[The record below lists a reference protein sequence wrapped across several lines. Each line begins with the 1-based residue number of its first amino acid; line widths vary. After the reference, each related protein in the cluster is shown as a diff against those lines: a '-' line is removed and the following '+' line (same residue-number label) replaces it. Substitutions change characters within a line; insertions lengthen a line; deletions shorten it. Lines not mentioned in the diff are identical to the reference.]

1 MHPQL
6 AKTKVRISGLLSK
19 GMFQEVL
26 LGWIRIAETKY
37 RGES

>member
-6 AKTKVRISGLLSK
+6 AKAEVRIGGLSSR

-26 LGWIRIAETKY
+26 LTLISITITKY